1 MSSLFH
7 SPITTSL
14 QWLRLARATSE
25 KANEPC
31 KSLHCED
38 VYGLFRG
45 FQYIF
50 FYGGRGLGPLDNN
63 APPKHVQHRKD
74 DGTAKHVIVSAV
86 RTWEKVPGVRG
97 NCWKNCRAKRRFR
110 TFPHHSFSEEHLE
123 GRFHKTVLRLPFERT
138 YLDILG
144 PVGAQPRNDRNIIL
158 LNTEKNIPVF
168 PKTRHPRTSTD
179 VRQGDPHI
187 TTLLA

>member
-1 MSSLFH
+1 MVGEGLDLS
-7 SPITTSL
+7 TT
-14 QWLRLARATSE
+14 T
-25 KANEPC
+25 P
-31 KSLHCED
+31 
-38 VYGLFRG
+38 
-45 FQYIF
+45 
-50 FYGGRGLGPLDNN
+50 
-63 APPKHVQHRKD
+63 PPKHVQHRKD

-86 RTWEKVPGVRG
+86 RTWEKVPGVG
-97 NCWKNCRAKRRFR
+97 ENCWKNCRAKRRCR

-123 GRFHKTVLRLPFERT
+123 GRFHKTVLLLPFERT

-158 LNTEKNIPVF
+158 LNTEKTSRSFRKPDI
-168 PKTRHPRTSTD
+168 TSTD